1 MSTTRMLRF
10 LAALLSLILAAI
22 LIAPQPAVAQ
32 GQASV
37 ATITGTLVDQL
48 SGLPVANA
56 RVSLYQ
62 VDKDVADTTSDS
74 TGAFRF
80 QSVEPGVYYAEI
92 NAIGYQPGRSAD
104 VYAFAGQTTAI
115 RTVLVRATSQTG
127 GLREIASVTAHG
139 GSLQTSSVIIQQVS
153 PVTIQREGLVRVA
166 EALTALPGISAN
178 DLDSAPGDDLHIN
191 IRGLPG
197 SETSTLIDGHPIG
210 PIGVGSGQRGG
221 YNYQLSPPSA
231 LSNVQVAYGT
241 GGLALYGTNTIGGAV
256 DFQTLEP
263 SLQPAASFQYG
274 FGTQGRQQSIVTA
287 TGTTG
292 RLGYALEAG
301 AQGTTGDFQPGSFTQ
316 NGLLLTSGTTAGGVN
331 YLGDVSPS
339 NVAFNSYPVSGNY
352 IVRTD
357 LLKLHYAVT
366 PKTTLTATGY
376 LATSWD
382 DKSGEGDND
391 ALSPAYVGAQFDA
404 AVAGAGCVNVKVT
417 DAGVTQCL
425 TRNQFVNA
433 FSGGF
438 GGGGTAWQGLRN
450 QDYSLRMNT
459 VSGHNQISAET
470 FSDTFNVLYD
480 RFPKGTTTDNGHVN
494 NYQTVGEQIGDD
506 LVTDKNDLGFGV
518 YAYNQREI
526 DQTFDPSN
534 GIVTNPTINEGFF
547 DYYLRDSYTPAAHFS
562 VFASAWVNQNSVTNS
577 TSFNP
582 RLALVYRPTP
592 HDVVR
597 FSAGEAEG
605 VPQVGLMQSQVAY
618 NTSPTNITNP
628 NCALQSVASSA
639 NPTLT
644 AERANDLE
652 ASVGHQ
658 FTNDT
663 NLQVTAFDMNERN
676 VLFSNVLPLT
686 SLGLTPPSYLLAQYL
701 QVLQNSCASKIPGYN
716 ATIANLGSTTVAN
729 AGAGRFQG
737 ITFQGRVRFNRNV
750 FVDFSYDTL
759 SARYFGI
766 PQFTL
771 QNNLTLIDGGQIGRV
786 PPQQGNLG
794 IDYSDNHGF
803 EARLDGFYVGNN
815 NGLQRPPY
823 TYFNGFISK
832 QVKTLTFTLGGS
844 NIFNNQY
851 DQFGRIGEGVFIPE
865 NQYGTDATALQE
877 AFNSGIGEQFGMP
890 ARSIVFSVTQ
900 HFK

>member
-316 NGLLLTSGTTAGGVN
+316 NGLLLTSGTTA
-331 YLGDVSPS
+331 
-339 NVAFNSYPVSGNY
+339 A
-352 IVRTD
+352 
-357 LLKLHYAVT
+357 
-366 PKTTLTATGY
+366 
-376 LATSWD
+376 
-382 DKSGEGDND
+382 
-391 ALSPAYVGAQFDA
+391 
-404 AVAGAGCVNVKVT
+404 
-417 DAGVTQCL
+417 
-425 TRNQFVNA
+425 
-433 FSGGF
+433 
-438 GGGGTAWQGLRN
+438 
-450 QDYSLRMNT
+450 
-459 VSGHNQISAET
+459 
-470 FSDTFNVLYD
+470 
-480 RFPKGTTTDNGHVN
+480 
-494 NYQTVGEQIGDD
+494 
-506 LVTDKNDLGFGV
+506 
-518 YAYNQREI
+518 
-526 DQTFDPSN
+526 
-534 GIVTNPTINEGFF
+534 
-547 DYYLRDSYTPAAHFS
+547 
-562 VFASAWVNQNSVTNS
+562 
-577 TSFNP
+577 
-582 RLALVYRPTP
+582 
-592 HDVVR
+592 
-597 FSAGEAEG
+597 
-605 VPQVGLMQSQVAY
+605 
-618 NTSPTNITNP
+618 
-628 NCALQSVASSA
+628 
-639 NPTLT
+639 
-644 AERANDLE
+644 
-652 ASVGHQ
+652 
-658 FTNDT
+658 
-663 NLQVTAFDMNERN
+663 
-676 VLFSNVLPLT
+676 
-686 SLGLTPPSYLLAQYL
+686 
-701 QVLQNSCASKIPGYN
+701 
-716 ATIANLGSTTVAN
+716 
-729 AGAGRFQG
+729 
-737 ITFQGRVRFNRNV
+737 
-750 FVDFSYDTL
+750 
-759 SARYFGI
+759 
-766 PQFTL
+766 
-771 QNNLTLIDGGQIGRV
+771 
-786 PPQQGNLG
+786 
-794 IDYSDNHGF
+794 
-803 EARLDGFYVGNN
+803 
-815 NGLQRPPY
+815 
-823 TYFNGFISK
+823 
-832 QVKTLTFTLGGS
+832 
-844 NIFNNQY
+844 
-851 DQFGRIGEGVFIPE
+851 
-865 NQYGTDATALQE
+865 
-877 AFNSGIGEQFGMP
+877 
-890 ARSIVFSVTQ
+890 
-900 HFK
+900 